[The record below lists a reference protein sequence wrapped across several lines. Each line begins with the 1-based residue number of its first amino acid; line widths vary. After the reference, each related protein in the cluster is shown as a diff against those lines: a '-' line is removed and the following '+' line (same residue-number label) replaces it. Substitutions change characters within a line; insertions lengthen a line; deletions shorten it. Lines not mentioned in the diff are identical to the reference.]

1 MAPRHDYRGLAEA
14 QHGLLTGEQLAGLGL
29 TAAGSKHLR
38 RNGSVER
45 VGLRTLRVAGSVRSE
60 EQAALAAVLEAGP
73 DAAVSHRSAAC
84 IWGVAGFAMHPV
96 EVTTSRGSMPT
107 SARLARVHRMRGF
120 DASHRTV
127 LDGIP
132 IVRPELLAL
141 QLCATLHPARAER
154 ALDNMWSR
162 RLLSGPSARRVLDEV
177 AASGVRGVTTL
188 RQLLDERGPDYV
200 PPASNLEARFEQI
213 LRDAAEPA
221 MLRQVD
227 AGDAA
232 RWCGRVDFADPPGD
246 TQRALMEVDSE
257 RYHSALVDRRA
268 DAAA

>member
-1 MAPRHDYRGLAEA
+1 MASRHDYRGLAEA
-14 QHGLLTGEQLAGLGL
+14 QHGLLTGEQLEGLGL
-29 TAAGSKHLR
+29 TASGSKHLR

-73 DAAVSHRSAAC
+73 DAALSHRSAAC
-84 IWGVAGFAMHPV
+84 IWGVAGFAMHPL
-96 EVTTSRGSMPT
+96 EVTTSRRSMPT

-141 QLCATLHPARAER
+141 QLCAMLHPARAER
-154 ALDNMWSR
+154 ALDSMWSR

-177 AASGVRGVTTL
+177 AASGVRGVSDIASAPRRARAGL
-188 RQLLDERGPDYV
+188 RATGIEPRGP
-200 PPASNLEARFEQI
+200 
-213 LRDAAEPA
+213 LR
-221 MLRQVD
+221 
-227 AGDAA
+227 
-232 RWCGRVDFADPPGD
+232 ADPPRRSSSRRCCARSTPAMRCAGAAAS
-246 TQRALMEVDSE
+246 TSPIRREARHARSMEVDSE
-257 RYHSALVDRRA
+257 RYHSALVDRRG
-268 DAAA
+268 